1 MNSNKMKM
9 LSKDSLLS
17 LKGGAELDVC
27 FMCQCTEGIGVFY
40 DKAAS
45 ASEAEEDNAHHCENN
60 AITCVQAD
68 PSNCELL

>member
-1 MNSNKMKM
+1 MKM

-17 LKGGAELDVC
+17 FKGGEELDVC
-27 FMCQCTEGIGVFY
+27 FMCQCTEGIGVLY

-45 ASEAEEDNAHHCENN
+45 ASEAEEDNAHYCENE
-60 AITCVQAD
+60 AIKCVQAD